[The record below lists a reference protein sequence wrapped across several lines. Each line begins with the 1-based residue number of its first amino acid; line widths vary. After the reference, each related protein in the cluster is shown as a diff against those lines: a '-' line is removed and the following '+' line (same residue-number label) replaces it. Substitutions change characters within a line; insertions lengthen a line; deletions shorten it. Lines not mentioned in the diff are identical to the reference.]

1 VRLSATKS
9 GLAAQKQPRAV
20 KLPESLPLRSSQA
33 IGVDEA
39 GRGPLAGPVVAAAVA
54 VLPGAVLPPG
64 VVDSKKLTEARRE
77 LVYES
82 LLAVDGLFYEVS
94 IVDHRRIDE
103 VNILEATFEAMSTA
117 VQRLM
122 PRAPHCRK
130 ILIDGNSIP
139 RQLRDLKSSHPDW
152 DLEAVVKGD
161 QKYFAIAAASIIAKV
176 QRDRIMVQL
185 HEVYPEYGFA
195 SHKGYGTKVHL
206 EALKQYGAT
215 PVHRRSFSPVA
226 GLSENFRFGVPV
238 LVSEKSD
245 PVTASANSARG
256 AADFSKMQVEYRI
269 PISRVDEHPGQ
280 GPLSASGAKQVIII
294 PGIFGSSK
302 RRVASVEWWA
312 HLRPAGVASG
322 HQMHF
327 DLDEASLGSLPDG
340 AAPSSPLVSCVL
352 YLTGPTVD
360 ISGKADDAMAS
371 TLVTDQALG
380 TSKGARKGWLC
391 SPRLNRLLLF
401 DGSLLHGVIP
411 GLPKGQTPKR
421 PRPSQTSSE
430 VPVQERVTLMFGL
443 WGDSPGPTCSTGL
456 PDGVLGPNMPVPR
469 ATASAGPRWPKL
481 LSLVGDSRLKPTRK
495 QTAERGVAAAGLSG
509 PITPV
514 WVQIAA
520 SGKPATASGGE
531 LAQAQSKRRRK
542 AEEQDDS
549 VQFVGRWFLDH
560 EPSALQAKVISE
572 AKQMT
577 FGGEA
582 AEGSLEV
589 EEVSLEEL
597 QALRKAAEGA
607 TKRKR

>member
-1 VRLSATKS
+1 
-9 GLAAQKQPRAV
+9 
-20 KLPESLPLRSSQA
+20 
-33 IGVDEA
+33 
-39 GRGPLAGPVVAAAVA
+39 
-54 VLPGAVLPPG
+54 
-64 VVDSKKLTEARRE
+64 
-77 LVYES
+77 
-82 LLAVDGLFYEVS
+82 
-94 IVDHRRIDE
+94 
-103 VNILEATFEAMSTA
+103 MSTA

-245 PVTASANSARG
+245 PVTASANSVQQPRYGGAITGVQLTSARCRWSTG
-256 AADFSKMQVEYRI
+256 FQFLAWMNTLVLGRRAVASQDNSDQCRCTWN
-269 PISRVDEHPGQ
+269 R
-280 GPLSASGAKQVIII
+280 SGASQRQWSKAGHHNPRSTFQEADSSSQIEQAVAEHIIPYAESSF

-456 PDGVLGPNMPVPR
+456 PDGVLGPNMPVP
-469 ATASAGPRWPKL
+469 SHGP
-481 LSLVGDSRLKPTRK
+481 G
-495 QTAERGVAAAGLSG
+495 
-509 PITPV
+509 
-514 WVQIAA
+514 
-520 SGKPATASGGE
+520 
-531 LAQAQSKRRRK
+531 
-542 AEEQDDS
+542 
-549 VQFVGRWFLDH
+549 
-560 EPSALQAKVISE
+560 
-572 AKQMT
+572 
-577 FGGEA
+577 
-582 AEGSLEV
+582 
-589 EEVSLEEL
+589 
-597 QALRKAAEGA
+597 
-607 TKRKR
+607 